1 VPEISVAPET
11 VFTIGPLNITNSL
24 LGTWLAMLVL
34 IVLALAVR
42 RNLSIVPGRLQSLL
56 EWPIEGMLNLVTAT
70 DRNRGVR
77 YFPLVMSMFLFIL
90 TMNWMGLLPGFGTI
104 GFLEQH
110 DGKQVLVPFL
120 RAGTADL
127 NTTLGLAL
135 VSFVVFIG
143 FGIAVH
149 GPVGYAK
156 TFAQPPALAPL
167 EILQALFRAV
177 SLSLRLFGNIFAGE
191 AIQIVFLSFLGPA
204 AFVIPAVFILL
215 EILFGLVQ
223 AGIFALLTMT
233 YILLATLEH
242 GPSHGPTEHGDEAA
256 PAEPGDRHEAAA
268 AATS

>member
-1 VPEISVAPET
+1 VTEISVAPET
-11 VFTIGPLNITNSL
+11 VFSIGPFNVTNSL
-24 LGTWLAMLVL
+24 LGTWLAMIFLV
-34 IVLALAVR
+34 ILALAVR
-42 RNLSIVPGRLQSLL
+42 RNLSLVPGRLQSLL
-56 EWPIEGMLNLVTAT
+56 EWPIEGMLNLVTGV
-70 DRNRGVR
+70 DRERGIR

-104 GFLEQH
+104 GLLEDKGGH
-110 DGKQVLVPFL
+110 QVLVPFL

-127 NTTLGLAL
+127 STTLALSL

-143 FGIAVH
+143 FGVIVH

-156 TFAQPPALAPL
+156 TFANPPLLAPL
-167 EILQALFRAV
+167 EILQHVFRAV

-215 EILFGLVQ
+215 ELLFGLVQ

-233 YILLATLEH
+233 YILLATMEH
-242 GPSHGPTEHGDEAA
+242 GPSHDSSETGGIVDENRRTDPAA
-256 PAEPGDRHEAAA
+256 SVP
-268 AATS
+268 

>member
-1 VPEISVAPET
+1 MAEISVAPET
-11 VFTIGPLNITNSL
+11 LFTIGPLHVTNSL

-34 IVLALAVR
+34 VVLALIVR
-42 RNLSIVPGRLQSLL
+42 RNLSVVPGRFQSLL
-56 EWPIEGMLNLVTAT
+56 EWPIEGMLNLVTST
-70 DRNRGVR
+70 DRERGLR
-77 YFPLVMSMFLFIL
+77 YFPLVISMFLFIL

-104 GFLEQH
+104 GLLEEK
-110 DGKQVLVPFL
+110 DGHQILVPLL

-127 NTTLGLAL
+127 STTLALAL
-135 VSFVVFIG
+135 CSFVVFIG
-143 FGIAVH
+143 FGVAVH
-149 GPVGYAK
+149 GAGGYLK
-156 TFAQPPALAPL
+156 TFANPPALAPL

-242 GPSHGPTEHGDEAA
+242 GPSHGPDDEEGTAREHPAGAPSPAA
-256 PAEPGDRHEAAA
+256 P
-268 AATS
+268 

>member
-1 VPEISVAPET
+1 VTEISVAPET
-11 VFTIGPLNITNSL
+11 LFSIGPFNVTNSL
-24 LGTWLAMLVL
+24 LGTWLAMLLLVG
-34 IVLALAVR
+34 LALVVR
-42 RNLSIVPGRLQSLL
+42 RNLSLVPGRLQSLL
-56 EWPIEGMLNLVTAT
+56 EWPIEGMLNLVTST
-70 DRNRGVR
+70 DQKRGIR
-77 YFPLVMSMFLFIL
+77 YFPLVICMFLFIV

-104 GFLEQH
+104 GLLEDKGGH
-110 DGKQVLVPFL
+110 QVLVPFL

-127 NTTLGLAL
+127 SATLALAL

-143 FGIAVH
+143 FGVVVH
-149 GPVGYAK
+149 GPLGYLK
-156 TFAQPPALAPL
+156 SFANPPALAPL

-204 AFVIPAVFILL
+204 AFVIPVVFLLL

-242 GPSHGPTEHGDEAA
+242 EPSHGPAQGEHPAGGHSGTAA
-256 PAEPGDRHEAAA
+256 PAA
-268 AATS
+268 S

>member
-1 VPEISVAPET
+1 
-11 VFTIGPLNITNSL
+11 
-24 LGTWLAMLVL
+24 
-34 IVLALAVR
+34 
-42 RNLSIVPGRLQSLL
+42 
-56 EWPIEGMLNLVTAT
+56 
-70 DRNRGVR
+70 
-77 YFPLVMSMFLFIL
+77 MFLFIV

-104 GFLEQH
+104 GLLE
-110 DGKQVLVPFL
+110 DKGGNQVLVPFL

-127 NTTLGLAL
+127 SATLALAL

-143 FGIAVH
+143 FGVVVH
-149 GPVGYAK
+149 GPLGYLK
-156 TFAQPPALAPL
+156 SFANPPALAPL

-204 AFVIPAVFILL
+204 AFVIPVVFLLL

-242 GPSHGPTEHGDEAA
+242 EPSHGPAQGEHPAGGHSGTAA
-256 PAEPGDRHEAAA
+256 PAA
-268 AATS
+268 S

>member
-1 VPEISVAPET
+1 MSEISVAPET
-11 VFTIGPLNITNSL
+11 IFTIGPLAITNSL

-34 IVLALAVR
+34 IVLALVVR
-42 RNLSIVPGRLQSLL
+42 RRLSAVPGGLQGLL
-56 EWPIEGMLNLVTAT
+56 EWPIEGMFNLVTGV
-70 DRNRGVR
+70 DRKRGIQ

-104 GFLEQH
+104 GFFEEKNGH
-110 DGKQVLVPFL
+110 QVLVPIL

-127 NTTLGLAL
+127 STTLALAI

-143 FGIAVH
+143 FGVVVH
-149 GPVGYAK
+149 GPVGYLK
-156 TFAQPPALAPL
+156 TFANPPLLAPL
-167 EILQALFRAV
+167 EILQTLFRAV
-177 SLSLRLFGNIFAGE
+177 SLSLRLFGNVFAGE

-242 GPSHGPTEHGDEAA
+242 GPSHGSDGDEGSAADRAHDAA
-256 PAEPGDRHEAAA
+256 PSAAV
-268 AATS
+268 S

>member
-1 VPEISVAPET
+1 VTEISVAPET
-11 VFTIGPLNITNSL
+11 LFSIGPFNVTNSL
-24 LGTWLAMLVL
+24 LGTWLAMIFLV
-34 IVLALAVR
+34 VLALAVR
-42 RNLSIVPGRLQSLL
+42 RNLSLVPGRLQSLL
-56 EWPIEGMLNLVTAT
+56 EWPIEGMLNLVTST
-70 DRNRGVR
+70 DQKRGIR
-77 YFPLVMSMFLFIL
+77 YFPLVICMFLFIV

-104 GFLEQH
+104 GLLEDKGGH
-110 DGKQVLVPFL
+110 QVLVPFL

-127 NTTLGLAL
+127 STTLALAL

-143 FGIAVH
+143 FGVVVH
-149 GPVGYAK
+149 GPLGYLK
-156 TFAQPPALAPL
+156 SFANPPALAPL

-204 AFVIPAVFILL
+204 AFVIPVVFLLL

-242 GPSHGPTEHGDEAA
+242 GPSHGPADEEHPAGGHVGTAA
-256 PAEPGDRHEAAA
+256 PAA
-268 AATS
+268 S

>member
-1 VPEISVAPET
+1 LTEISVAPET
-11 VFTIGPLNITNSL
+11 VFTIGPLNVTNSL
-24 LGTWLAMLVL
+24 LGTWLAMLFLV
-34 IVLALAVR
+34 VLALIVR
-42 RNLSIVPGRLQSLL
+42 RNMALVPGRLQSLL
-56 EWPIEGMLNLVTAT
+56 EWPIEGMLNLVTST
-70 DRNRGVR
+70 DRQRGIR
-77 YFPLVMSMFLFIL
+77 YFPLVISMFLFIV

-104 GFLEQH
+104 GLLENR
-110 DGKQVLVPFL
+110 DGHEVLIPFL

-127 NTTLGLAL
+127 SATLALAL

-143 FGIAVH
+143 FGVVVH
-149 GPVGYAK
+149 GPVGYLK
-156 TFAQPPALAPL
+156 TFANPPALAPL

-204 AFVIPAVFILL
+204 AFVIPVVFLLL

-242 GPSHGPTEHGDEAA
+242 GPSHEPGEEAGHSPTDPSPAGAA
-256 PAEPGDRHEAAA
+256 PAE
-268 AATS
+268 S